1 MTDARRHPYTLAH
14 HVATAIVEHL
24 RPACQRIE
32 IAGSLRRRRDL
43 VHDIDLVLIPRT
55 ERVQAP
61 QRGLFAET
69 DTVEQRAIDR
79 ALTDLQDAG
88 RISGLALAGK
98 IIRFTAT
105 KSDIPID
112 LYLANESTWATILLI
127 RTGSKEHNI
136 YLAALAR
143 RRGMILKADGTVLV
157 DQRTGKAAGSF
168 REEAD
173 LFKFLGLRYVHPE
186 AREIGIEAEGIAS

>member
-1 MTDARRHPYTLAH
+1 MTTGRRHPYTLAH

-24 RPACQRIE
+24 RPVCQRIE

-43 VHDIDLVLIPRT
+43 VHDIDLVLISRT

-69 DTVEQRAIDR
+69 DTVEQRAFDR
-79 ALTDLQDAG
+79 VLTDLQDAG
-88 RISGLALAGK
+88 RIGDLALSDK

-105 KSDIPID
+105 KSGIPID
-112 LYLANESTWATILLI
+112 LYLAKEATWATILLI

-136 YLAALAR
+136 HLCKLAR
-143 RRGMILKADGTVLV
+143 QRGMILKADGTGLV
-157 DQRTGKAAGSF
+157 DQRTGKAAGAF
-168 REEAD
+168 REEAH
-173 LFKFLGLRYVHPE
+173 LFRLLGLRNIHPE
-186 AREIGIEAEGIAS
+186 SREIGIEAEGIAL